1 MGPRPLRCT
10 YVDPSALRHL
20 RTPDPT
26 MPVALA
32 LQLREGTKKS
42 HTMAENTGFVSC
54 FLKGVVDKASYRT
67 LVADLFFV
75 YSAMEE
81 EIGRLRAEGHPV
93 VGPVGFPELNRRETL
108 EQDLAYYFGDNWRN
122 AVKATPG
129 AQEYVAR
136 IHQVAK
142 EAPELLVGHHYT
154 RYIGDLS
161 GGQILKN
168 IAQKAMSLGE
178 HDGLRFYEFD
188 AIPDEKG
195 FKTNYRA
202 TLDNLPIDQ
211 AMADR
216 IVEEATHAFHLNMKM
231 FQELEGNLIAA
242 IGKVLFGFLTR
253 RQRAGSTEVVAA

>member
-1 MGPRPLRCT
+1 
-10 YVDPSALRHL
+10 
-20 RTPDPT
+20 

-32 LQLREGTKKS
+32 SQLREGTKKA

-67 LVADLFFV
+67 LVADLWFV

-81 EIGRLRAEGHPV
+81 EIGRLADHPV
-93 VGPVGFPELNRRETL
+93 VGPIHAPALNRREAL
-108 EQDLAYYFGDNWRN
+108 EQDLAFYFGGDWRQQIR
-122 AVKATPG
+122 ATPG
-129 AQEYVAR
+129 AQQYVAR
-136 IHQVAK
+136 IRQVAK

-188 AIPDEKG
+188 AIPDEKA
-195 FKTNYRA
+195 FKSNYRA
-202 TLDNLPIDQ
+202 TLDALPIDQ
-211 AMADR
+211 ATADR
-216 IVEEATHAFHLNMKM
+216 IVAEANQAFHCNMKM
-231 FQELEGNLIAA
+231 FQELEGNLVAA

-253 RQRAGSTEVVAA
+253 RQRSGSTETVAA

>member
-1 MGPRPLRCT
+1 
-10 YVDPSALRHL
+10 
-20 RTPDPT
+20 

-32 LQLREGTKKS
+32 SQLREGTKKS

-67 LVADLFFV
+67 LVADLYFV
-75 YSAMEE
+75 YCAMEE

-93 VGPVGFPELNRRETL
+93 VGPVGFPELNRRESL
-108 EQDLAYYFGDNWRN
+108 EQDLAFYFGDGWR
-122 AVKATPG
+122 AVLQLTP
-129 AQEYVAR
+129 AAREYVAR
-136 IHQVAK
+136 IRQVAHDS
-142 EAPELLVGHHYT
+142 PELLVGHHYT

-168 IAQKAMSLGE
+168 IAQKAMNLGE

-195 FKTNYRA
+195 FKAHYRA
-202 TLDNLPIDQ
+202 TLDALPIDQ
-211 AMADR
+211 ATADR
-216 IVEEATHAFHLNMKM
+216 IVAEANQAFHLNMKM

-253 RQRAGSTEVVAA
+253 RQRSGSTEVVAA

>member
-1 MGPRPLRCT
+1 MA
-10 YVDPSALRHL
+10 VD
-20 RTPDPT
+20 
-26 MPVALA
+26 LA
-32 LQLREGTKKS
+32 SQLREGTKKA

-67 LVADLFFV
+67 LVADLYVV

-81 EIGRLRAEGHPV
+81 EIGRLRAAGHPV
-93 VGPVGFPELNRRETL
+93 VAPVGFPELNRRDTL
-108 EQDLAYYFGDNWRN
+108 EQDLAYYFGEGWRS
-122 AVKATPG
+122 AVQATPA

-136 IHQVAK
+136 LHQVAR
-142 EAPELLVGHHYT
+142 ETPELLVGHHYT

-168 IAQKAMSLGE
+168 IAQKAMNLGD

-188 AIPDEKG
+188 AIPDEKA

-202 TLDNLPIDQ
+202 TLNSLPIDQ

-216 IVEEATHAFHLNMKM
+216 IVAEANHAFHLNMKM

-253 RQRAGSTEVVAA
+253 RQRSGSTEAVPA